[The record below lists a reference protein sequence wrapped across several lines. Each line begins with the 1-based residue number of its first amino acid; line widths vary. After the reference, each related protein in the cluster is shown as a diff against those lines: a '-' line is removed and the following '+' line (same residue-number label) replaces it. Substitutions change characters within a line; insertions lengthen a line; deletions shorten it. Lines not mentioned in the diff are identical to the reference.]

1 MKNLLSASV
10 YLMILFLLTGTA
22 AGCTGR
28 AAEDV
33 DDGRIGVIV
42 SIQPQAEFA
51 ERVGGDKVRVTV
63 MIPPGASPHTY
74 EPAPDQLVEVSESE
88 IYAKVGTGI
97 EFELTWMDKIIN
109 TGGEILVVD
118 CGRGIDLI
126 KSFNDRENGDEHGDH
141 NFDPHIWLSPDNAAV
156 MAENIYYGL
165 AEVDPGS
172 REYYKKNLD
181 GYIAELKELDD
192 EIKGLFSGKE
202 NKEIIVYHPTWAYF
216 LKDYGLEQIAI
227 EKEGKEPT
235 AEGIRDLISTAKRYN
250 IKLIFASPEFN
261 TQSAETIAREIEG
274 EVVLI
279 SPLEKD
285 YIENIRNV
293 AREFARALE

>member
-51 ERVGGDKVRVTV
+51 ERVGGDKVKVTV

-74 EPAPDQLVEVSESE
+74 EPAPVQLVEVSESE

-109 TGGEILVVD
+109 TGGEILV
-118 CGRGIDLI
+118 
-126 KSFNDRENGDEHGDH
+126 
-141 NFDPHIWLSPDNAAV
+141 
-156 MAENIYYGL
+156 
-165 AEVDPGS
+165 
-172 REYYKKNLD
+172 
-181 GYIAELKELDD
+181 
-192 EIKGLFSGKE
+192 
-202 NKEIIVYHPTWAYF
+202 
-216 LKDYGLEQIAI
+216 
-227 EKEGKEPT
+227 
-235 AEGIRDLISTAKRYN
+235 
-250 IKLIFASPEFN
+250 SPEIYN
-261 TQSAETIAREIEG
+261 RLAGDLLVESTREVNLKGIEG
-274 EVVLI
+274 TQTLYQVVGLN
-279 SPLEKD
+279 P
-285 YIENIRNV
+285 
-293 AREFARALE
+293 AT

>member
-10 YLMILFLLTGTA
+10 YLMILFFLTGTA
-22 AGCTGR
+22 VGCAGRT
-28 AAEDV
+28 AENI

-51 ERVGGDKVRVTV
+51 ESVGGDKVKVTV

-74 EPAPDQLVEVSESE
+74 EPAPGQLVEVSKSE

-97 EFELTWMDKIIN
+97 EFELAWMDKIIN

-118 CGRGIDLI
+118 CSRGIDLI
-126 KSFNDRENGDEHGDH
+126 KSINDLENGDEHGDH

-165 AEVDPGS
+165 AEVDPKS
-172 REYYKKNLD
+172 MEYYKKNLD
-181 GYIAELKELDD
+181 GYIAELEELDG

-202 NKEIIVYHPTWAYF
+202 NRKIIVYHPTWAYF
-216 LKDYGLEQIAI
+216 LKDYGLEQRAI